1 MRPLQIPPFEEV
13 KQKVQQRV
21 LQRKFQEYLEEL
33 RGKAKI
39 E

>member
-1 MRPLQIPPFEEV
+1 MRPLKIPPFAEV

-21 LQRKFQEYLEEL
+21 LQRKFQAYLEEL